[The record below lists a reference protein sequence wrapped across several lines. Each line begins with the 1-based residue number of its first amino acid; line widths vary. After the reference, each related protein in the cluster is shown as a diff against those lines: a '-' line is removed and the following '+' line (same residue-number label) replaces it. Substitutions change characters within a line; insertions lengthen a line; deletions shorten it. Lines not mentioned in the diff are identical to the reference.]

1 MGTFGTQKY
10 TSSVCI
16 LFSVIEL
23 LLYTVV
29 YIATYKG
36 CLNGTHFT
44 TLYTS

>member
-16 LFSVIEL
+16 LFSVIA
-23 LLYTVV
+23 LYTVV

-44 TLYTS
+44 TLYIS